1 MNAGEYR
8 RGYKNGTSTETG
20 NTYICSQLP
29 LHPKEHPGINNIIF
43 VPSYKENFSPKG
55 CSVG

>member
-1 MNAGEYR
+1 MYILLAIPLLEYF
-8 RGYKNGTSTETG
+8 
-20 NTYICSQLP
+20 YICSQLP